1 MYAFYS
7 EAYRRLAIS
16 DRRRLEHELLAG
28 ARLDASTSES
38 VGGVDVAE
46 RQTAARSSKLPDA
59 DDDVDDDIASK
70 ARERNSNLLQRSLRL
85 REQDR
90 GNGVAEIRP
99 QAEDVYDRDLE
110 QNCRSVEQRPQ
121 TSRAAADPPYSD
133 RSTYAR
139 LPGHEPSVT
148 PASSPRVVCFPR
160 RSLQPQSLLPTDCRR
175 PPSVPGTRQ
184 TTSRYSN
191 PDVVTKHAAATS
203 AASRR
208 SPSNHIPPICEYA
221 GYHSDQ
227 DTTIKLETP
236 REYAFAR
243 RNSQRVRERY
253 PLTSTAAAD
262 HVDLDPE
269 PSPSSVPSKHYHHD
283 ERGDADNAKCRLVR
297 CETQRLNREKFQ
309 SIPAARRSSGVDVAA
324 IAVGPDGVTG
334 GHNRRD
340 YTERNIKIKTN
351 SSDMILTNK
360 VIRIYAKERSRRDP
374 CKHYPA
380 SGSRRLSGDLYYK
393 DSAATT
399 RDNIPCTPTAR
410 HPYAN
415 HDYYGNNE
423 VYTSTPIR
431 NGLRYPSRDL

>member
-1 MYAFYS
+1 M
-7 EAYRRLAIS
+7 
-16 DRRRLEHELLAG
+16 
-28 ARLDASTSES
+28 STSEYRG
-38 VGGVDVAE
+38 VVDVAE
-46 RQTAARSSKLPDA
+46 RQTAARSSKLLDAVDDA
-59 DDDVDDDIASK
+59 DIDIDDESASK
-70 ARERNSNLLQRSLRL
+70 AHERNSYLLQRSLRL

-99 QAEDVYDRDLE
+99 QAEDGYDRDLE

-121 TSRAAADPPYSD
+121 ASRAAADPPYSD
-133 RSTYAR
+133 RSTYASR
-139 LPGHEPSVT
+139 PGHEPSVP

-191 PDVVTKHAAATS
+191 PDVVTKHGPATS
-203 AASRR
+203 AASRH
-208 SPSNHIPPICEYA
+208 SPSNHSPANHIPPICEYA
-221 GYHSDQ
+221 GYLSDQ

-253 PLTSTAAAD
+253 PLTSTAGTD

-393 DSAATT
+393 DSAAATTT